1 MLFVVGVTFLMIGI
15 AVAAGAAMIFQERI
29 GPPSVQRLV
38 NNAVLSVIL
47 AMFVGT
53 GLMILFLFIV
63 EFKDQTFGILEAAL
77 AIVIAAAGIFAVRA
91 IASRHRGRHDHPHMA
106 SGHPA

>member
-1 MLFVVGVTFLMIGI
+1 MLFVVGVTFLMFGI
-15 AVAAGAAMIFQERI
+15 AVAAGAAMIFQDRI
-29 GPPSVQRLV
+29 GPASVQRLV

-63 EFKDQTFGILEAAL
+63 EFKSQTFGIVEAVL
-77 AIVIAAAGIFAVRA
+77 AAVIAAAGVFAVRA
-91 IASRHRGRHDHPHMA
+91 ISRRHRDHHEHPHMA